1 MKLAIISDIHA
12 NLPALNAVMDDIKN
26 QDVDGI
32 YCLGDLVNFAGWDN
46 EVVHLIRAYNIP
58 CVQGNHDE
66 GIGYNKASFPFSF
79 SNKEKE
85 EFGLASI
92 KKVNETITKP
102 NRKFLQN
109 LPSAIKLEFHSAK
122 QYFRIAFVHANPSN
136 NLDYIAPETSDV
148 DLKTLLQKAD
158 TDVLVMGH
166 THKPFHRTLTY
177 ENKENQ
183 KVFRHALNVGSVGK
197 PKHGDNRACY
207 VTIEVNENTTL
218 YNPESLHIQF
228 HYIKYDVEK
237 VILKIKNTGLSSA
250 YDEFLNKGYGHEKS
264 I

>member
-12 NLPALNAVMDDIKN
+12 NHPALDSVMEDIKN
-26 QDVDGI
+26 QNVDGI

-46 EVVHLIRAYNIP
+46 EVINLIRFHNIP

-66 GIGYNKASFPFSF
+66 GIGWNKESFPFSF
-79 SNKEKE
+79 SNKAKE

-92 KKVNETITKP
+92 KRVNETITEP
-102 NRKFLQN
+102 NRKFLKN
-109 LPSAIKLEFHSAK
+109 LPSAIKLEFHIAK
-122 QYFRIAFVHANPSN
+122 QHIKIAFVHANPSN
-136 NLDYIAPETSDV
+136 NLDYIQPETSDTELKKLLEKV
-148 DLKTLLQKAD
+148 DA
-158 TDVLVMGH
+158 DVLLMGH
-166 THKPFHRTLTY
+166 THKPFHRKLTY

-207 VTIEVNENTTL
+207 VTMEVNENTAL
-218 YNPESLHIQF
+218 DNPESFHIEF

-237 VILKIKNTGLSSA
+237 VIRKIKEIGLSNA
-250 YDEFLNKGYGHEKS
+250 YDEFLKKGFGHEKD

>member
-12 NLPALNAVMDDIKN
+12 NLPALDAVMEDIIN

-46 EVVHLIRAYNIP
+46 EVIDLVRSHNIP

-66 GIGYNKASFPFSF
+66 GIGWNKESFPFSF
-79 SNKEKE
+79 SNKTKE

-92 KKVNETITKP
+92 KRVNKTITQP

-109 LPSAIKLEFHSAK
+109 LPSTIKFEFHVANQCIK
-122 QYFRIAFVHANPSN
+122 IAFVHANPSN
-136 NLDYIAPETSDV
+136 NIDYIDPETCDV
-148 DLKTLLQKAD
+148 DLKTLLEKAG

-166 THKPFHRTLTY
+166 THKPFHRILTF
-177 ENKENQ
+177 ENKENK
-183 KVFRHALNVGSVGK
+183 KVYKHAVNVGSIGK
-197 PKHGDNRACY
+197 PKHGDNQACY
-207 VTIEVNENTTL
+207 VTMEVDESTTL
-218 YNPESLHIQF
+218 DNPKSFHVHF
-228 HYIKYDVEK
+228 HYISYDVEK
-237 VILKIKNTGLSSA
+237 VILKIKKIGLSNA
-250 YDEFLNKGYGHEKS
+250 YDEFLKKGYGHEKD